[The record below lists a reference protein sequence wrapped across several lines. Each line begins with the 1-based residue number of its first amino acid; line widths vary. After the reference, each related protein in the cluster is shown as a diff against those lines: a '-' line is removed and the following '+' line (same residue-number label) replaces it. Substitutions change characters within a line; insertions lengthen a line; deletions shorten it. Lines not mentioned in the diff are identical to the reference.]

1 MASARQAQLAEQRR
15 ASKSLQFGDSR
26 RVLSPSSNSIASIS
40 RKTTTAELEA
50 MISKYNDGLIG
61 NDEMRSF
68 LQKSVNAPGLTS
80 SDKTDLDQ
88 QIRDFDSRV
97 QKDQLEAQYKGAQ
110 DNSIAK
116 VQAASALAAFYQT
129 RAASMVPGTPAH
141 SQAIENQGVW
151 QNSAVELQQKAAT
164 LQRRNLRYSEEQK
177 INQLPN
183 NSAER
188 SYSKAQM
195 YKKLYDQA
203 TADGDP
209 EDANKYASYYQQEL
223 TNAEEKATRE
233 SDQENKKQLS
243 DFINTTI
250 NEYHDGKISGDE
262 ALAKLEEADKFAYDT
277 GDTAAQ
283 NRLNSLSVTI
293 NREVEKGVVYSNV
306 NGLSVKS
313 KGGGSGGGELYLNPD
328 GSVSVGGGSSSTR
341 NTTGSIGTKIGV
353 PTTGKAVMK
362 ESKLGGSGDTPKS
375 VSELAIEY
383 KNNLNEANRALTEG
397 KVEVDGK
404 IVPYTAKDYK
414 NDIIAISKNRQLQLQ
429 NINTGLLGMQEAGVK
444 KVGSKQL
451 KTLLDEATG
460 ELTNV
465 TSEYNGLRTGNLVLA
480 MKDAS
485 FTNASGVKINKP
497 QLQFVGKD
505 QVGSM
510 LEVNGVYQPMRSEPI
525 IFNADQE
532 KEAKKFIEAQGEDG
546 LTYQAGADGKLYIT
560 YGEGGEAY
568 KRDLVDI
575 RDTDGNVITYEKHKD
590 YGYIPL
596 AVGPKTGALRK
607 QMVKEADEAKKS
619 KGTYEPRLMNY
630 NEVVNFDYKT
640 PVGQTLPAK
649 PQPPTALE
657 NVATGVKNVINQ
669 NQVKP
674 AKVLQAVN
682 NPIGAVINAGVNAV
696 APAVKQAVT
705 NFGKTPTPT
714 PISPNQASF
723 NSIGTKAPEPIIKV
737 PQQAKNNPVV
747 KQELNKA
754 VPVKSTQNFNP
765 QPQTLLQKAGNV
777 VNTVVDKNV
786 NAFNTVKNAAKNI
799 YSTVISKIPKF
810 W

>member
-1 MASARQAQLAEQRR
+1 MASARLAQLLEQRN
-15 ASKSLQFGDSR
+15 ASKNLNFGESR
-26 RVLSPSSNSIASIS
+26 KVLSPSSNAIASIS
-40 RKTTTAELEA
+40 RKTATAELEA

-61 NDEMRSF
+61 NEEMRSF
-68 LQKSVNAPGLTS
+68 LQKSVSAPGLTE
-80 SDKTDLDQ
+80 SDKTEIDT

-97 QKDQLEAQYKGAQ
+97 QKDQLEAQYKGAP

-129 RAASMVPGTPAH
+129 RAAGMVPGTPAH
-141 SQAIENQGVW
+141 SQATENLGVW
-151 QNSAVELQQKAAT
+151 QNNAVELQQKALT
-164 LQRRNLRYSEEQK
+164 LQRRNMRYGEEQK

-195 YKKLYDQA
+195 YKKLYEQA
-203 TADGDP
+203 TADGDA
-209 EDANKYASYYQQEL
+209 EDANKYAAYYQQEL

-250 NEYHDGKISGDE
+250 NEYHDGKISGDQ

-328 GSVSVGGGSSSTR
+328 GSVSVGGASR

-353 PTTGKAVMK
+353 PTTGKPTVK
-362 ESKLGGSGDTPKS
+362 ESRLGGSGDTPKS

-397 KVEVDGK
+397 RVEIDGK
-404 IVPYTAKDYK
+404 MVPYTAKDYK
-414 NDIIAISKNRQLQLQ
+414 EDIIAISKNRQLQLQ
-429 NINTGLLGMQEAGVK
+429 NINQGLQGMQEAGVK

-451 KTLLDEATG
+451 KTLSDEASS
-460 ELTNV
+460 ELENV
-465 TSEYNGLRTGNLVLA
+465 TVEYNGLRTGNLVLA

-497 QLQFVGKD
+497 QLQFVAKD

-525 IFNADQE
+525 SFAPGQE
-532 KEAKKFIEAQGEDG
+532 KEAEKFIKAQGDEG

-560 YGEGGEAY
+560 YGEGGEPY
-568 KRDLVDI
+568 KRDLLDI
-575 RDTDGNVITYEKHKD
+575 QDIDGNVITYEKHKD

-596 AVGPKTGALRK
+596 AVGPKTGELRR
-607 QMVKEADEAKKS
+607 QMVKEAQQAQKEE
-619 KGTYEPRLMNY
+619 GRYEPKLMNY
-630 NEVVNFDYKT
+630 NDVVNFDYKT
-640 PVGQTLPAK
+640 PVGQIHKEPKPA
-649 PQPPTALE
+649 TALE
-657 NVATGVKNVINQ
+657 NVATGVKNVINK
-669 NQVKP
+669 NQVQP

-682 NPIGAVINAGVNAV
+682 NPIGAVIDAGINKASQVI
-696 APAVKQAVT
+696 APKVKQAWSQT
-705 NFGKTPTPT
+705 QPM
-714 PISPNQASF
+714 SPAPRQASF
-723 NSIGTKAPEPIIKV
+723 DSYGTKVPEPTITV
-737 PQQAKNNPVV
+737 PKNVNPETKNIF

-754 VPVKSTQNFNP
+754 LPPAQQKNP

-777 VNTVVDKNV
+777 VNTLVDKNV
-786 NAFNTVKNAAKNI
+786 NAFNNVKNAAKNI